1 MSSSNG
7 YSFVAGFFL
16 GSTLGAAVALLFAP
30 KSGAELREDL
40 AAEGKKLRE
49 TTSGNV
55 SEIREKGEE
64 LYGKVRETIHE
75 TAEGVKRA
83 ARTISEDPT
92 ETIDE
97 SC

>member
-7 YSFVAGFFL
+7 YGFVAGFFL
-16 GSTLGAAVALLFAP
+16 GSALGAAVALLIAP
-30 KSGAELREDL
+30 KSGAELRENL

-49 TTSGNV
+49 TTGSNV

-64 LYGKVRETIHE
+64 LYGKVRETVHD

-83 ARTISEDPT
+83 ARTITEDPT
-92 ETIDE
+92 ETVDE